1 MVEAC
6 KLEEDFVA
14 GLRERQKD
22 DRQARI
28 ARAAKAM
35 FLEHGF
41 EKATIEGI
49 AQASGVSGVTVHN
62 YYGTKSG
69 ILLALV
75 AENDRGL
82 IAKLE
87 DELTSCPQD
96 VTEVTITFAKTI
108 MEHALQNLQ
117 KVIWRQVIATVTAN
131 SDSSISKPY
140 FNLDLQLAQVLVL
153 KMSRMQD
160 AGALPESITPDNLG
174 RALFHL
180 QNARFI
186 QFVCSEQLHIDDV
199 LQRIRNDLGA
209 LFAVQAVTLT

>member
-1 MVEAC
+1 M
-6 KLEEDFVA
+6 A
-14 GLRERQKD
+14 GLRERQKE
-22 DRQARI
+22 DRQASI

-75 AENDRGL
+75 AENDRTL
-82 IAKLE
+82 IARLD
-87 DELTSCPQD
+87 DELKSCSQD
-96 VTEVTITFAKTI
+96 VTEITVMFAKTI
-108 MEHALQNLQ
+108 MEHALKNLQ

-131 SDSSISKPY
+131 SDNSISKPY
-140 FNLDLQLAQVLVL
+140 FDLDQELAKVLILQ
-153 KMSRMQD
+153 MSRMQA
-160 AGALPESITPDNLG
+160 AGALPKSIVPENLG
-174 RALFHL
+174 KALFHL

-186 QFVCSEQLHIDDV
+186 QFVCSDQLQIEDV
-199 LQRIRNDLGA
+199 LRRIRNDLSA
-209 LFAVQAVTLT
+209 LFAVQAVVST

>member
-1 MVEAC
+1 M
-6 KLEEDFVA
+6 A
-14 GLRERQKD
+14 GLRERQKE
-22 DRQARI
+22 DRQANI

-62 YYGTKSG
+62 YYRTKSG

-75 AENDRGL
+75 AENDRSL
-82 IAKLE
+82 IARLD

-96 VTEVTITFAKTI
+96 VTEVTVTFAKII
-108 MEHALQNLQ
+108 MEHALMNLQ

-131 SDSSISKPY
+131 SDNSISKPY
-140 FNLDLQLAQVLVL
+140 FDLDKELAQVLVL
-153 KMSRMQD
+153 QMSRMQA
-160 AGALPESITPDNLG
+160 AGTLPKSIVPENLG
-174 RALFHL
+174 KALFHL

-186 QFVCSEQLHIDDV
+186 QFVCSDQLQIEDV
-199 LQRIRNDLGA
+199 LRRIRNDLGA
-209 LFAVQAVTLT
+209 LFAVQAVVSA

>member
-6 KLEEDFVA
+6 ELEEDFVA

-28 ARAAKAM
+28 ARAAKAL

-41 EKATIEGI
+41 EKTTIEGI

-108 MEHALQNLQ
+108 MEHALQNL
-117 KVIWRQVIATVTAN
+117 K
-131 SDSSISKPY
+131 K
-140 FNLDLQLAQVLVL
+140 
-153 KMSRMQD
+153 
-160 AGALPESITPDNLG
+160 
-174 RALFHL
+174 
-180 QNARFI
+180 
-186 QFVCSEQLHIDDV
+186 
-199 LQRIRNDLGA
+199 
-209 LFAVQAVTLT
+209 